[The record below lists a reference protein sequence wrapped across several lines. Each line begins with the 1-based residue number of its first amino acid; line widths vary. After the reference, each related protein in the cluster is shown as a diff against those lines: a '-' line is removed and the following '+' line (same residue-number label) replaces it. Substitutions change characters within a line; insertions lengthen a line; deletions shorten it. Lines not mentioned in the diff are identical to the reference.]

1 MSKALNLGLLAGMAL
16 ATLATASNAQII
28 RPAGYDANILA
39 RNDDGSTGFVNFGLG
54 NLNFFG
60 QTVTGGWVN
69 NNGNVTLDTPGNGP
83 LSTFTPFNIITTGR
97 AMLAPFFADVD
108 TRGTI
113 GQPVTYGNAQYGG
126 RNAFFAN
133 WENVGYF
140 STLAGNN
147 NANTNSFQLVIV
159 ERSDRGAGDFDFC
172 FLYDR
177 ILWETGT
184 ASGGNANGLGG
195 SSARAGWSNGTTNS
209 LELNGSAVNGAFL
222 DGGPNSL
229 AALGG
234 VCFIVRNGNVEPP
247 TPVIPLPPAAMAGAS
262 TMLGLAGLSA
272 FRRRRA

>member
-39 RNDDGSTGFVNFGLG
+39 RNDDGSTGFVSFGLG
-54 NLNFFG
+54 TLNFFG
-60 QTVTGGWVN
+60 QNITGGWVN

-83 LSTFTPFNIITTGR
+83 LSTFTPFNLITTGR

-108 TRGTI
+108 TRNINSGVT
-113 GQPVTYGNAQYGG
+113 TYGNAQVGG

-133 WENVGYF
+133 WENVGYYNAQ
-140 STLAGNN
+140 AGV
-147 NANTNSFQLVIV
+147 TNSFQLVVI
-159 ERSDRGAGDFDFC
+159 ERSDRGVGDFDFC

-184 ASGGNANGLGG
+184 ASGGNASGLGG
-195 SSARAGWSNGTTNS
+195 NSARAGWSNGSTNS
-209 LELNGSAVNGAFL
+209 FELTGSAINGAFL

-229 AALGG
+229 AALGT
-234 VCFIVRNGNVEPP
+234 VCFVVRNGNVEP
-247 TPVIPLPPAAMAGAS
+247 PVIPLPPAAMAGAG